1 MAVAE
6 VDFLTQTREKM
17 DARLAEL
24 KPLAEEY
31 DRLRTATEALD
42 AIGAA
47 GSSGDSGTQS
57 ARATSAVTHTRA
69 SRATR
74 RSEANGSGAG
84 AAKRGRGRPKGS
96 GNRGA
101 EAVEIVTANP
111 GIKIPQIAEIMGI
124 KQNYLYRVLPSLAE
138 EGKVEKTAEGGWI
151 ALAPAADAQGE
162 SVAQMEA

>member
-6 VDFLTQTREKM
+6 ADFLTQTREKM
-17 DARLAEL
+17 DARLSELAPLHAEY
-24 KPLAEEY
+24 E
-31 DRLRTATEALD
+31 RLRTATEALD

-47 GSSGDSGTQS
+47 GSSGDGEAQPVKAKS
-57 ARATSAVTHTRA
+57 AATRTRA
-69 SRATR
+69 PRATR
-74 RSEANGSGAG
+74 RAETNGSGAG

-101 EAVEIVTANP
+101 EAVAIVSANP

-138 EGKVEKTAEGGWI
+138 EGKVEKTPDGGWI
-151 ALAPAADAQGE
+151 ALVQAADATE
-162 SVAQMEA
+162 EPATPMEA